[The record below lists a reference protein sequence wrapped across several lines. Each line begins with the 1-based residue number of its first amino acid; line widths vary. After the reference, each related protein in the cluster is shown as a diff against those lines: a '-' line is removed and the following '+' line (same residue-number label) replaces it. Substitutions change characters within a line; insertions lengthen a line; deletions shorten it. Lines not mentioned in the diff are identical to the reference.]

1 MARRGEDT
9 KKRILA
15 AARKLVMDNGFSATS
30 IDDILTAASNS
41 LGVPSAVTDV
51 RGALIAATDS
61 DAVPGTTA
69 GHRGWRGERWVG
81 QTSPLYLFEPAV
93 PERLHGA
100 LPEAKIVVV
109 LREPV
114 SRAYSHYWLEVRY
127 GWERESFER
136 ALELEA
142 ERLEGGF
149 DARRHFSYTA
159 RGRYAEQLERYFAL
173 FGRERVLVLLQD
185 EMKNAPE
192 RVLERLGGFLD
203 LDPAGFETQG
213 GRVKHRNAALL
224 PRWPALQRWARP
236 IRERLP
242 RFGYVVDGLNL
253 ERRSYPPM
261 ASGTRAALAERF
273 APEIDALEALTGV
286 DASAWRTP

>member
-1 MARRGEDT
+1 MSARPP
-9 KKRILA
+9 LPN
-15 AARKLVMDNGFSATS
+15 LVVA
-30 IDDILTAASNS
+30 
-41 LGVPSAVTDV
+41 GVQRA
-51 RGALIAATDS
+51 
-61 DAVPGTTA
+61 GTTSLHYLLA
-69 GHRGWRGERWVG
+69 SHPEVFFPERPQEIHFFDDDRAYARGLDAYRRLFRGWRGERWVG